1 MLQSFGVLD
10 GDKVS
15 TKNSKYAAYYIGKL
29 KELPPQ
35 GVINYSDI
43 FEEKFM
49 GQYVDKRFKLSFIFA
64 PIIFLSMVYDGYAVM
79 TLKNGKA
86 LTASNLDEVPK
97 TSVLDLYEFK
107 YLSRPSEMA
116 MAELKTLF
124 NVLDINPAQCL
135 RLSRSGAYHPISV
148 FRADGRRM
156 LMQLLSG
163 STQDGN
169 AMRRIL
175 PELRPGD
182 PVLVGMLGADGRSLA
197 SGYGGAELCPEYLIH
212 PDGGITAC

>member
-1 MLQSFGVLD
+1 MPDTVGVSALGAPSHAVTAPQSL
-10 GDKVS
+10 
-15 TKNSKYAAYYIGKL
+15 A
-29 KELPPQ
+29 
-35 GVINYSDI
+35 
-43 FEEKFM
+43 
-49 GQYVDKRFKLSFIFA
+49 
-64 PIIFLSMVYDGYAVM
+64 
-79 TLKNGKA
+79 
-86 LTASNLDEVPK
+86 
-97 TSVLDLYEFK
+97 
-107 YLSRPSEMA
+107 
-116 MAELKTLF
+116 
-124 NVLDINPAQCL
+124 VLDINPAQCL

-156 LMQLLSG
+156 LMQLLTG

>member
-1 MLQSFGVLD
+1 MASE
-10 GDKVS
+10 
-15 TKNSKYAAYYIGKL
+15 TKS
-29 KELPPQ
+29 LPPWRRWSLPEALR
-35 GVINYSDI
+35 GVALQMSP
-43 FEEKFM
+43 
-49 GQYVDKRFKLSFIFA
+49 GRFLAAAS
-64 PIIFLSMVYDGYAVM
+64 G
-79 TLKNGKA
+79 TLVARVRTVKPGPTPLA
-86 LTASNLDEVPK
+86 
-97 TSVLDLYEFK
+97 
-107 YLSRPSEMA
+107 
-116 MAELKTLF
+116 
-124 NVLDINPAQCL
+124 VLDINPAQCL

-156 LMQLLSG
+156 LMQLLTG

-212 PDGGITAC
+212 SDGGITAC